1 MKFKKRTAFG
11 CFLATFIIVVYLF
24 YASMTS
30 AETTLP
36 PCDSTTNSNCI
47 ETNSTTNSTTDST
60 ITSTTTVKSPPPSA
74 IAPSINSSSSDTC
87 HISVAGAVQTQIL
100 GISAGKTVRDLNCE
114 RLKNAKV
121 MYDMGLKVSAVA
133 IMCQD
138 KRIHLAMANSGTP
151 CPING
156 LVGDAAKTE
165 WENNPQLVPGYV
177 AGKKEDWDEDDV
189 NTAKGAAGIGGLF
202 LALLLLL

>member
-1 MKFKKRTAFG
+1 MKKVLLFLMCG
-11 CFLATFIIVVYLF
+11 FLALLYLSVLVPMAF
-24 YASMTS
+24 
-30 AETTLP
+30 AEEG
-36 PCDSTTNSNCI
+36 CDSTTNSNCI
-47 ETNSTTNSTTDST
+47 ETNSNTNSNSTST
-60 ITSTTTVKSPPPSA
+60 IDSTTTVKSPPPSA
-74 IAPSINSSSSDTC
+74 ITPNINSSSSDTC
-87 HISVAGAVQTQIL
+87 HIPAGGSIQTQIL
-100 GISAGKTVRDLNCE
+100 GISGGTAIRDLNCE

-121 MYDMGLKVSAVA
+121 MYDMGLKISAVA

-165 WENNPQLVPGYV
+165 WENNPHLVPGYV
-177 AGKKEDWDEDDV
+177 AGKKEEWDDDDK
-189 NTAKGAAGIGGLF
+189 NTAKGAVGIGGLF

>member
-1 MKFKKRTAFG
+1 MA
-11 CFLATFIIVVYLF
+11 LVPMVY
-24 YASMTS
+24 
-30 AETTLP
+30 AENV
-36 PCDSTTNSNCI
+36 PCDSSTNSNCI
-47 ETNSTTNSTTDST
+47 ETNSNTNSTTNSKID
-60 ITSTTTVKSPPPSA
+60 STTTVKSPPPSA
-74 IAPSINSSSSDTC
+74 MAPSINSSNSDTC

-133 IMCQD
+133 IMCED
-138 KRIHLAMANSGTP
+138 KRIHLAMKNSGTP

-165 WENNPQLVPGYV
+165 WENNPHLVPGYV
-177 AGKKEDWDEDDV
+177 AGKKEEWDEDDK